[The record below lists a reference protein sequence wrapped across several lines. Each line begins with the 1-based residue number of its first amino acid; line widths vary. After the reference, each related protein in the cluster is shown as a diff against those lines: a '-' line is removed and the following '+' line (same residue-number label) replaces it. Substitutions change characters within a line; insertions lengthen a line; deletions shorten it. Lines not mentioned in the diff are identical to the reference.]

1 MQEDIE
7 HRSVTLIVNGAK
19 FSGRMLKSAIQAYMG
34 HRKEKHREH
43 KAKKQAK
50 ANVTP
55 HGKMTVKQLA
65 AQNQGMSSFEM
76 KKDDGLKQFER
87 VCRKY
92 GVDYAVR
99 YVKGDKPKYVIFFK
113 GRDQDAIK
121 SAFTEFMDRQVKK
134 QSRLP
139 LKKQLQ
145 KIMPFLKNPVKQ
157 PEKNKQQGLSL

>member
-7 HRSVTLIVNGAK
+7 HRSITLIVNSAK
-19 FSGRMLKSAIQAYMG
+19 FSGRMLKSAIRAYMG
-34 HRKEKHREH
+34 YRKEKHREH
-43 KAKKQAK
+43 KAQKQAK
-50 ANVTP
+50 GNVVQ

-65 AQNQGMSSFEM
+65 EQNQGMSSFEM
-76 KKDDGLKQFER
+76 QKDDGIKQFER

-99 YVKGDKPKYVIFFK
+99 QVKGDKPKYIIFFK

-121 SAFTEFMDRQVKK
+121 AAFTEFMDQQVKK
-134 QSRLP
+134 QTRLP

-145 KIMPFLKNPVKQ
+145 QIMPFLGGHDKQ
-157 PEKNKQQGLSL
+157 PEKHKHQERGR

>member
-19 FSGRMLKSAIQAYMG
+19 FSGRMLKSAIRAYMG
-34 HRKEKHREH
+34 YRKEKHREH
-43 KAKKQAK
+43 RAEKQAK
-50 ANVTP
+50 GNVVP
-55 HGKMTVKQLA
+55 HGKMTVKRLA
-65 AQNQGMSSFEM
+65 EQNQGMSSFEM
-76 KKDDGLKQFER
+76 QKDDGIRQFER

-99 YVKGDKPKYVIFFK
+99 QVKGDKPKYIIFFK

-121 SAFTEFMDRQVKK
+121 AAFTEFMDQQVKK
-134 QSRLP
+134 QNRLP

-145 KIMPFLKNPVKQ
+145 QIMPFMGKPDQ
-157 PEKNKQQGLSL
+157 RREKNKHQERGR